1 MEAETREIQYTF
13 SCAHMPAR
21 SLSDVQESAQFLAGE
36 QLPATLVGGLLAKSK
51 ADGVANIMGLI
62 NLTPYEG
69 WVEKA
74 CKKGISGLK
83 FKTLSVTKNL
93 STAQFVE
100 KTLALEL
107 LQDCNM
113 STSIYFLVLITIEV
127 RKQ

>member
-93 STAQFVE
+93 SFHSPIRGEDIGAGAVAGLQHVNFN
-100 KTLALEL
+100 L
-107 LQDCNM
+107 LLGFN
-113 STSIYFLVLITIEV
+113 YH
-127 RKQ
+127 

>member
-1 MEAETREIQYTF
+1 MLCTLPLTGCF
-13 SCAHMPAR
+13 CVGFMPAR

-36 QLPATLVGGLLAKSK
+36 QLPATLIGGLLAKSK
-51 ADGVANIMGLI
+51 ADGVATVMGLI

-74 CKKGISGLK
+74 CKKGIAALK
-83 FKTLSVTKNL
+83 FKTLSVTRNL

-107 LQDCNM
+107 LEDCN
-113 STSIYFLVLITIEV
+113 I
-127 RKQ
+127 